1 MAFPARTIMRHL
13 APACALVVGLPALAL
28 ADEMPAGMG
37 QPTPWQ
43 IGLQGAASETMEY
56 SVWFHSYVMWF
67 IVPITLF
74 VLGLLGYIAVK
85 FNAKANPV
93 PSKTT
98 HNTLIEVVWTVAP
111 IIILVFIAIPSFKL
125 LYLQQT
131 IPSDYAM
138 TLKVTGNQ
146 WNWDY
151 EYPDNGGLS
160 FNSAILDVDLPES
173 LHPINPN
180 DVQRRPDQT
189 RLLTVNNEVVVPV
202 NKKVRV
208 QVTGSDVIHSFTV
221 PSFGIKIDAIPGR
234 LNETWFEATREGW
247 YYGQCSELCGTLHA
261 YMPIAVHVVSQ
272 PDFDAWV
279 KKKSAELNGKNTN
292 MVASAAPTAQ

>member
-1 MAFPARTIMRHL
+1 MMRRL
-13 APACALVVGLPALAL
+13 ALASALLPALAGM
-28 ADEMPAGMG
+28 AFAEDMPAGVG
-37 QPTPWQ
+37 QPEPWQ

-56 SVWFHSYVMWF
+56 SVWFHTYVMWF

-74 VLGLLGYIAVK
+74 VLALLGYIVVK

-98 HNTLIEVVWTVAP
+98 HNTLIEVVWTVGP
-111 IIILVFIAIPSFKL
+111 IIVLVFIAIPSFKL

-131 IPSDYAM
+131 IPTFDM

-151 EYPDNGGLS
+151 EYPDNGGLR
-160 FNSAILDVDLPES
+160 FTSAILDSDLPEYV
-173 LHPINPN
+173 HPKSDK
-180 DVQRRPDQT
+180 DVQRRPDQP
-189 RLLTVNNEVVVPV
+189 RLLTVDNEVVVPV
-202 NKKVRV
+202 NKKIRV
-208 QVTGSDVIHSFTV
+208 QVTGSDVIHSFAV

-247 YYGQCSELCGTLHA
+247 FYGQCSELCGIQHA

-279 KKKSAELNGKNTN
+279 KKKSAELEGKKTN

>member
-1 MAFPARTIMRHL
+1 MAFPARTIMRRL
-13 APACALVVGLPALAL
+13 APACALMAGLPALAL
-28 ADEMPAGMG
+28 ADEMRAGMG
-37 QPTPWQ
+37 QPVPWQ
-43 IGLQGAASETMEY
+43 IGLQGAASDTMEY

-74 VLGLLGYIAVK
+74 VLGLLGYIAFK

-125 LYLQQT
+125 LYMQQV
-131 IPSDYAM
+131 IPPDFAM
-138 TLKVTGNQ
+138 TVKVKGNQ

-151 EYPDNGGLS
+151 EYPDNGGIS
-160 FNSAILDVDLPES
+160 FNSAILPVDLPEAV
-173 LHPINPN
+173 HAPDPK
-180 DVQRRPDQT
+180 DVQRRPDQS
-189 RLLTVNNEVVVPV
+189 RLLTVDNEMVVPV
-202 NKKVRV
+202 GKKIRV
-208 QVTGSDVIHSFTV
+208 QVTGTDVIHSFAV

-247 YYGQCSELCGTLHA
+247 FYGQCSELCGTLHA
-261 YMPIAVHVVSQ
+261 YMPIVVHVVSGTEFA
-272 PDFDAWV
+272 DWT
-279 KKKSAELNGKNTN
+279 KKKTAELNGKNTN

>member
-1 MAFPARTIMRHL
+1 MAFPARTIMRRL
-13 APACALVVGLPALAL
+13 APACALIAGLPALAL

-43 IGLQGAASETMEY
+43 MGLQGAASETMEY
-56 SVWFHSYVMWF
+56 SVWFHTYVMWF

-74 VLGLLGYIAVK
+74 VLALLGYIAYR
-85 FNAKANPV
+85 FNSKANPV

-111 IIILVFIAIPSFKL
+111 IVILVFIAIPSFKL
-125 LYLQQT
+125 LYMQQV
-131 IPSDYAM
+131 IPPDFAM
-138 TLKVTGNQ
+138 TVKVKGNQ

-151 EYPDNGGLS
+151 EYPDNGGIS
-160 FNSAILDVDLPES
+160 FNSAILPVDLPEAV
-173 LHPINPN
+173 HAPDPK
-180 DVQRRPDQT
+180 DVQRRPDQS
-189 RLLTVNNEVVVPV
+189 RLLTVDNEMVVPV
-202 NKKVRV
+202 GKKIRV
-208 QVTGSDVIHSFTV
+208 QVTGTDVIHSFTV

-247 YYGQCSELCGTLHA
+247 FYGQCSELCGTLHA
-261 YMPIAVHVVSQ
+261 YMPIVVHVVS
-272 PDFDAWV
+272 DTEFADWT
-279 KKKSAELNGKNTN
+279 KKKTAELNGKNTN